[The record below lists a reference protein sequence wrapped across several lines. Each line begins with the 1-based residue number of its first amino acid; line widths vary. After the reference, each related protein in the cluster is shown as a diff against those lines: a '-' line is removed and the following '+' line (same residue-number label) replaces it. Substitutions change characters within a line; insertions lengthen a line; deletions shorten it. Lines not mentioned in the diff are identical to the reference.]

1 MKALGYIA
9 AHDGVWFA
17 TGSEVAHWW
26 LEKGFSAEANAKISK
41 VA

>member
-1 MKALGYIA
+1 MKS
-9 AHDGVWFA
+9 HKGVWFA

-26 LEKGFSAEANAKISK
+26 LEKGFSAETARAVK